1 MAFWKKNSDRHFT
14 DSLNSGFLDLN
25 ISQPNGNYTGAV
37 MVKKCDLDDFN
48 NRSKILVNAGELAV
62 LLHNG
67 HVTGMLKPGL
77 ITVSNSNHPFLTNL
91 VANLIRGG
99 ARAQSDM
106 IFFIRNTATDV
117 IWTTADTQDVPDPAY
132 GYTNVAIGACIKIN
146 LTVRPEHM
154 DRFFNSCVGATE
166 RQLTYGDIINKA
178 STTLNNDFF
187 STVISCVNRAGNID
201 SVNAGCITPELYP
214 AFKKSLLEKYGITV
228 LELSVVSLNKI
239 SSDER
244 NLIIADRRADL
255 EKEKAR
261 KELYKD
267 RKLDIALNSYEEDV
281 KREAR
286 LKDSHQDRYLR
297 TLDAEADSEIR
308 IKTSDTDDYVERQ
321 AALREAA
328 RITLLKEAEAAGSLK
343 EIEVLGPNWMKI
355 KIEEITRTAMSNPA
369 IANMATSALG
379 GYLGSQSN
387 VLSDLCR
394 GLVDAVS
401 PHTPAQPA
409 AAFTGTIDCP
419 TSTIDP
425 MAAVGVPPVPADIPE
440 PQGTTETSPADLE
453 AQISKLNALHDKG
466 LISEKV
472 YQDTL
477 TRLISLL
484 SV

>member
-1 MAFWKKNSDRHFT
+1 MAFWKKNSDRHFS

-25 ISQPNGNYTGAV
+25 VSQPKGNYTNVV

-67 HVTGMLKPGL
+67 HVTGMLQPGL
-77 ITVSNSNHPFLTNL
+77 ITVSNSNYPFLTNL

-106 IFFIRNTATDV
+106 IFFIRNTASDV

-132 GYTNVAIGACIKIN
+132 ENTNVAIGASIKIN
-146 LTVRPEHM
+146 LTVLPEHM

-178 STTLNNDFF
+178 STTLNNNFF
-187 STVISCVNRAGNID
+187 STVISCINRTGNID
-201 SVNAGCITPELYP
+201 SVNTATITPELLP
-214 AFKKSLLEKYGITV
+214 VFKRSLLEMYGITV
-228 LELSVVSLNKI
+228 RDLSVDSLNKI
-239 SSDER
+239 SSAER
-244 NLIIADRRADL
+244 DLVKERRKDYDIL
-255 EKEKAR
+255 EF
-261 KELYKD
+261 
-267 RKLDIALNSYEEDV
+267 EDF
-281 KREAR
+281 A
-286 LKDSHQDRYLR
+286 
-297 TLDAEADSEIR
+297 
-308 IKTSDTDDYVERQ
+308 ERQ
-321 AALREAA
+321 KTLREAA

-343 EIEVLGPNWMKI
+343 ELEVLGDNWMKV
-355 KIEEITRTAMSNPA
+355 KIEEITRAAMNNPA

-379 GYLGSQSN
+379 GYLGSQSS

-394 GLVDAVS
+394 GLVNTVS
-401 PHTPAQPA
+401 PHSPAQPA
-409 AAFTGTIDCP
+409 AAFTGTFHSP
-419 TSTIDP
+419 APTIDP
-425 MAAVGVPPVPADIPE
+425 MAAVGVPPVPADIPVPQSE
-440 PQGTTETSPADLE
+440 PEASSADIE
-453 AQISKLNALHDKG
+453 AQISKLNTLHDKG

>member
-1 MAFWKKNSDRHFT
+1 MAFWKKNSDRHFS

-25 ISQPNGNYTGAV
+25 VSQPKGNYTNVV

-67 HVTGMLKPGL
+67 HVTGMLQPGL
-77 ITVSNSNHPFLTNL
+77 ITVSNSNYPFLTNL

-106 IFFIRNTATDV
+106 IFFIRNTASDV

-132 GYTNVAIGACIKIN
+132 ENTNVAIGASIKIN
-146 LTVRPEHM
+146 LTVLPEHM

-178 STTLNNDFF
+178 STTLNNNFF
-187 STVISCVNRAGNID
+187 STVISCINRTGNID
-201 SVNAGCITPELYP
+201 SVNTATITPELLP
-214 AFKKSLLEKYGITV
+214 VFKRSLLEMYGITV
-228 LELSVVSLNKI
+228 RDLSVDSLNKI
-239 SSDER
+239 SSAER
-244 NLIIADRRADL
+244 DLVKERRKDYDIL
-255 EKEKAR
+255 EF
-261 KELYKD
+261 
-267 RKLDIALNSYEEDV
+267 EDF
-281 KREAR
+281 A
-286 LKDSHQDRYLR
+286 
-297 TLDAEADSEIR
+297 
-308 IKTSDTDDYVERQ
+308 ERQ
-321 AALREAA
+321 KTLREAA

-343 EIEVLGPNWMKI
+343 ELEVLGDNWMKV
-355 KIEEITRTAMSNPA
+355 KIEEITRAAMNNPA

-379 GYLGSQSN
+379 GYLGSQSS

-394 GLVDAVS
+394 GLVNTVS
-401 PHTPAQPA
+401 PHSPAQPA
-409 AAFTGTIDCP
+409 AAFTGTFHSP
-419 TSTIDP
+419 APTIDP
-425 MAAVGVPPVPADIPE
+425 MAAVGVPPVPADIPVPQSE
-440 PQGTTETSPADLE
+440 PEASPADIE
-453 AQISKLNALHDKG
+453 AQISKLNTLHDKG

>member
-1 MAFWKKNSDRHFT
+1 MAFWKKNSDRHFS
-14 DSLNSGFLDLN
+14 DSLKSGFLDLN
-25 ISQPNGNYTGAV
+25 VSQPKGDYTNAV

-67 HVTGMLKPGL
+67 HVTGMLQPGL
-77 ITVSNSNHPFLTNL
+77 ITVSNSNYPFLTNL

-99 ARAQSDM
+99 ARAESDM
-106 IFFIRNTATDV
+106 IFFIRNTASDV
-117 IWTTADTQDVPDPAY
+117 IWATADSQDVPDPAC
-132 GYTNVAIGACIKIN
+132 GYTNVAIGACLKIN

-178 STTLNNDFF
+178 STTLNNNFF
-187 STVISCVNRAGNID
+187 STVISCVNRTGNID
-201 SVNAGCITPELYP
+201 SVNAATITPELFP
-214 AFKKSLLEKYGITV
+214 AFKSSLLEKYGITV
-228 LELSVVSLNKI
+228 LELSIVSLNKI

-244 NLIIADRRADL
+244 NLVIADRRTDL
-255 EKEKAR
+255 VNEKAR
-261 KELYKD
+261 QERDKD
-267 RKLDIALNSYEEDV
+267 RRLDIELNTYE
-281 KREAR
+281 
-286 LKDSHQDRYLR
+286 
-297 TLDAEADSEIR
+297 R
-308 IKTSDTDDYVERQ
+308 IKTGDADDYVERQ

-343 EIEVLGPNWMKI
+343 ELEMLGPNWLKI

-401 PHTPAQPA
+401 PHSPAQPA
-409 AAFTGTIDCP
+409 AAFTGTIHSP
-419 TSTIDP
+419 APTIDP
-425 MAAVGVPPVPADIPE
+425 MAAVGVPPVPADIPVPQSE
-440 PQGTTETSPADLE
+440 PEASSADIE
-453 AQISKLNALHDKG
+453 AQISKLNTLHDKG

-484 SV
+484 YV